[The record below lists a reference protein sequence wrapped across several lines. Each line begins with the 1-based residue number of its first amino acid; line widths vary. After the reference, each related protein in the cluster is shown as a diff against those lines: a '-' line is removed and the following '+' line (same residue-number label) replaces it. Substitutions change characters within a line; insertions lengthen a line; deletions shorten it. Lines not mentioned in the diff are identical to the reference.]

1 MFDYEKENDNAEN
14 KKDDEKQEKI
24 ILKILQI
31 IIGVIMAA
39 FHI

>member
-1 MFDYEKENDNAEN
+1 MEEN
-14 KKDDEKQEKI
+14 KIVETEKVKDSNEKDGKLL
-24 ILKILQI
+24 LKILQI